1 MPPTN
6 ELKNGAVKAAS
17 APRRRAKPAFDIPDV
32 AGEPGAPAAWVY
44 RDDKPAATQTAG
56 APPRSNRLLSTGMGL
71 LFAGAAPVA
80 FVSLLAI
87 GFVAAPFVLAKS
99 AFTL

>member
-1 MPPTN
+1 M
-6 ELKNGAVKAAS
+6 KAAP

-44 RDDKPAATQTAG
+44 REDPPAAATQTAG
-56 APPRSNRLLSTGMGL
+56 APPQSNRLLSTGMGL

-87 GFVAAPFVLAKS
+87 GFVTAPFVLAKS
-99 AFTL
+99 AFTS